1 MSPVHWA
8 VKKKKKRSPLYQIL
22 SETFHPCTLHACSS
36 SPHVSKTALLEVTDS
51 SFPTRNEDAQLLWVQ
66 QGAKLPSGKTHLHG
80 PLHKNACQ
88 HHGCTEYFHLLLQL
102 PPLWKGMVFSRDTL
116 TAGDKGVGKQNH
128 KWRKGVICSPDKPA
142 SQPFCPPPLPQDR
155 CLRTPL
161 DFYKLPLSIEKL
173 Q

>member
-8 VKKKKKRSPLYQIL
+8 VKKKKSLLYQIL

-36 SPHVSKTALLEVTDS
+36 SPRVSKTALLEVTDFS
-51 SFPTRNEDAQLLWVQ
+51 HKKWGCPAAVGATRCQT
-66 QGAKLPSGKTHLHG
+66 LPSGKTHLHG

-88 HHGCTEYFHLLLQL
+88 HRGCTEYFYLLLQL

-142 SQPFCPPPLPQDR
+142 SFCPPPLPGDR

>member
-1 MSPVHWA
+1 MLGSTRITRLGYQSPLLFVTQYEHIQIKSH
-8 VKKKKKRSPLYQIL
+8 VTSPLSCKKKKKKSPLYQIL

-102 PPLWKGMVFSRDTL
+102 PPL
-116 TAGDKGVGKQNH
+116 
-128 KWRKGVICSPDKPA
+128 
-142 SQPFCPPPLPQDR
+142 
-155 CLRTPL
+155 
-161 DFYKLPLSIEKL
+161 
-173 Q
+173 